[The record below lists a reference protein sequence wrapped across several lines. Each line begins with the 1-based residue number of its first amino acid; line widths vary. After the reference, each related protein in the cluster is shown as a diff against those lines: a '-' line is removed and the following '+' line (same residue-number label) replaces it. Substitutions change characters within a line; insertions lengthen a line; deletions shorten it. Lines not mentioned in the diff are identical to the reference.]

1 VKPSSMKRGHVIRWN
16 GELYKVV
23 EVTHVTPGNKRAH
36 FQTSMKSLSH
46 GRIAQNRFA
55 AHDDI
60 EFVTVDGRDMQYLYR
75 EGDHH
80 VFMDNESYE
89 QELISDSDIADEIL
103 YIKDNA
109 EVRVNFV
116 EGKPISLDLPAAV
129 ELEVTQTDPGVKG
142 DTVSN
147 VFKPAKL
154 ETGLE
159 IKVPLYINQGD
170 TVKVDTRTGEFI
182 ERAQQAK

>member
-1 VKPSSMKRGHVIRWN
+1 MKPSEMKRGHVIRWN
-16 GELYKVV
+16 GDLYKVV
-23 EVTHVTPGNKRAH
+23 GVTHVTPGNKRAH

-46 GRIAQNRFA
+46 GRVAQNRFA
-55 AHDDI
+55 AHEDI
-60 EFVTVDGRDMQYLYR
+60 EFINVEARAMQYLYR

-80 VFMDNESYE
+80 VFMDNDSFE
-89 QELISDSDIADEIL
+89 QVLISDSDIAEEVL

-109 EVRVNFV
+109 DVRVNFV

-129 ELEVTQTDPGVKG
+129 ELKVTHTDPGIKG

-159 IKVPLYINQGD
+159 VKVPLHVNSGD
-170 TVKVDTRTGEFI
+170 TVRVDTRTGAFL
-182 ERAQQAK
+182 ERAQRAK

>member
-23 EVTHVTPGNKRAH
+23 AVVHVTPGNKRAH

-46 GRIAQNRFA
+46 GRVAQNRFA
-55 AHDDI
+55 AHEDI
-60 EFVTVDGRDMQYLYR
+60 EFVNVDGRAMQYLYR

-89 QELISDSDIADEIL
+89 QELISHADISDEIL

-116 EGKPISLDLPAAV
+116 DGKPISLDLPAAV
-129 ELEVTQTDPGVKG
+129 ELEVTETDPGVKG

-159 IKVPLYINQGD
+159 VKVPLHINTGD
-170 TVKVDTRTGEFI
+170 TVKVDTRTGNFL

>member
-23 EVTHVTPGNKRAH
+23 EVIHVTPGNKRAH
-36 FQTSMKSLSH
+36 FQTSMKSLTH

-60 EFVTVDGRDMQYLYR
+60 EFVTVDAREMQYLYR

-129 ELEVTQTDPGVKG
+129 ELEVTHTDPGVKG

-154 ETGLE
+154 QTGLE
-159 IKVPLYINQGD
+159 VKVPLYINPGD

>member
-1 VKPSSMKRGHVIRWN
+1 MKRGHVIRWN
-16 GELYKVV
+16 GDLYKVTNV
-23 EVTHVTPGNKRAH
+23 VHVTPGNKRAH

-60 EFVTVDGRDMQYLYR
+60 EFINVEAREMQYLYR

-89 QELISDSDIADEIL
+89 QVLISDSDIADEIL

-109 EVRVNFV
+109 EIKVNFV
-116 EGKPISLDLPAAV
+116 EDKPISLDLPAAV
-129 ELEVTQTDPGVKG
+129 ELKITETDPGLKG
-142 DTVSN
+142 DSVSN

-159 IKVPLYINQGD
+159 IKVPLYIGPGD
-170 TVKVDTRTGEFI
+170 TVKVDTRTGEFQ